1 MRNLK
6 RILSYTIATLVVLSA
21 SVFLIA
27 PKVSAI
33 GFSKQG
39 SIIELNPLFTDQK
52 DLEVS
57 ISMLLEKEKTVNL
70 LSKEVNS
77 IVEEKQSLKEEVTD
91 LKSQVESLEDMFVKI
106 DKYAPDSA
114 GNRYSWGYC
123 TYYVK
128 NKRPDMSNSWGNA
141 NTWYY
146 RAKYQGWN
154 VGEKPKKGAIATTV
168 AGWLG
173 HVAYVEKVTPDG
185 QWVTVSEM
193 NYGGFN
199 RISSRVVHY
208 TEFRYIYEL
217 N

>member
-6 RILSYTIATLVVLSA
+6 RILSYTIATLVVFAA

-27 PKVSAI
+27 PKVYALGLSRD
-33 GFSKQG
+33 FSL
-39 SIIELNPLFTDQK
+39 LNSDALLTDQK
-52 DLEVS
+52 DLELSV
-57 ISMLLEKEKTVNL
+57 SMLLEKEKTVNL
-70 LSKEVNS
+70 LYKEVTS
-77 IVEEKQSLKEEVTD
+77 IVEEKQSLVEEVNG
-91 LKSQVESLEDMFVKI
+91 LKNQVESLEDMFVKI

-114 GNRYSWGYC
+114 GNTYSWGYC

-154 VGEKPKKGAIATTV
+154 VGDKPKKGAIATTT

-173 HVAYVEKVTPDG
+173 HVAYVEKITTDG
-185 QWVTVSEM
+185 QWVTISEM
-193 NYGGFN
+193 NSVGFN
-199 RISSRVVHY
+199 RISTRVVHY